1 MKLISNYKVFL
12 DKKFIVEYHQ
22 GTGNLKNIKA
32 FKLKEASD
40 LNYSPDYNLLVD
52 VRATSI
58 EGIRNDVREY
68 IEFARSHKGIS
79 GNRKLAVITNTP
91 RHVVFFTFL
100 NMFKMRLPQTMK
112 IFSSLDAAMYWLG
125 EPISIEDAN
134 DCLMNL
140 KNNAK
145 SYEESK

>member
-12 DKKFIVEYHQ
+12 DKKIIIEYHEGI
-22 GTGNLKNIKA
+22 GTLEDVKA

-40 LNYSPDYNLLVD
+40 INYSPDYDLLVD
-52 VRATSI
+52 VRATTI
-58 EGIRNDVREY
+58 EGMRNDVKDY
-68 IEFARSHKGIS
+68 IKFARSHKGIS

-112 IFSSLDAAMYWLG
+112 IFSSLDAAMFWLG
-125 EPISIEDAN
+125 EPIAIEDAN
-134 DCLMNL
+134 ACLMNL

-145 SYEESK
+145 SYEESI

>member
-12 DKKFIVEYHQ
+12 DKRFIVEYHE
-22 GTGNLKNIKA
+22 GAGNLKDVKA
-32 FKLKEASD
+32 FKLKEARD
-40 LNYSPDYNLLVD
+40 TNYSPDYDLLVD
-52 VRATSI
+52 VRGTI
-58 EGIRNDVREY
+58 INGMRNDVREY

-112 IFSSLDAAMYWLG
+112 IFSSLDAAIFWLG
-125 EPISIEDAN
+125 EPISIEDADN
-134 DCLMNL
+134 CLMEL
-140 KNNAK
+140 KNNAQ
-145 SYEESK
+145 SYI